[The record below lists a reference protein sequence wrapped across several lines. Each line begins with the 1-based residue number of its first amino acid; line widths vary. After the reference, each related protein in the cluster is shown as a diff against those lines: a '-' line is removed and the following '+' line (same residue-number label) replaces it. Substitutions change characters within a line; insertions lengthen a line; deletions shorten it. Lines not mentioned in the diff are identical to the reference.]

1 MTVTEI
7 ADEVQSQLLSLV
19 QIAQENVVDAIE
31 RVSERVSER
40 AQTVLP
46 ASATRLANRLP
57 NAAKLVDRGFETTE
71 QWLRSQRRFVAKL
84 GDALTPPA

>member
-31 RVSERVSER
+31 RVTERTR
-40 AQTVLP
+40 DLLP
-46 ASATRLANRLP
+46 ASTTRFANCLP
-57 NAAKLVDRGFETTE
+57 DAAKLVDRGFETTE
-71 QWLRSQRRFVAKL
+71 QWLRTQREFAAKL

>member
-31 RVSERVSER
+31 RVSER
-40 AQTVLP
+40 AQDLLP
-46 ASATRLANRLP
+46 ASATA
-57 NAAKLVDRGFETTE
+57 
-71 QWLRSQRRFVAKL
+71 LREPPPQRRDARRPELRDHRAVAAVAATVRRQA
-84 GDALTPPA
+84 GRCADAAV

>member
-31 RVSERVSER
+31 RASER
-40 AQTVLP
+40 AQDLLP
-46 ASATRLANRLP
+46 ASTTRFVNRLP
-57 NAAKLVDRGFETTE
+57 DAAKLVDRGFETSE
-71 QWLRSQRRFVAKL
+71 QWLRSQRQFAAKL

>member
-31 RVSERVSER
+31 RVSERTR
-40 AQTVLP
+40 DLLP
-46 ASATRLANRLP
+46 ASTTRFANRLP
-57 NAAKLVDRGFETTE
+57 DAAKLVDRGFATTE
-71 QWLRSQRRFVAKL
+71 QWLRTQRRFAAKL

>member
-7 ADEVQSQLLSLV
+7 VDEVQSQLLSLV

-31 RVSERVSER
+31 QVSER

-46 ASATRLANRLP
+46 AAATRLAQRLP
-57 NAAKLVDRGFETTE
+57 STSKLVDRGFESTE
-71 QWLRSQRRFVAKL
+71 QWLRSQRQFAAKL
-84 GDALTPPA
+84 GDALMPPV

>member
-31 RVSERVSER
+31 RVSER
-40 AQTVLP
+40 AQDLLP
-46 ASATRLANRLP
+46 SSTTRFANRLP
-57 NAAKLVDRGFETTE
+57 DAAKLVDRGFETTE
-71 QWLRSQRRFVAKL
+71 QWLRSQRQFAAKL

>member
-19 QIAQENVVDAIE
+19 QIAQESVVDAI
-31 RVSERVSER
+31 ERVSER

-46 ASATRLANRLP
+46 ASATRFANSLP
-57 NAAKLVDRGFETTE
+57 NAAKLADRGFETTE

>member
-7 ADEVQSQLLSLV
+7 AD
-19 QIAQENVVDAIE
+19 
-31 RVSERVSER
+31 
-40 AQTVLP
+40 P
-46 ASATRLANRLP
+46 
-57 NAAKLVDRGFETTE
+57 GFETTE

>member
-7 ADEVQSQLLSLV
+7 ADEVQSQLLSLA

-31 RVSERVSER
+31 RVSERVR
-40 AQTVLP
+40 TVLP
-46 ASATRLANRLP
+46 AAATRFANRLP
-57 NAAKLVDRGFETTE
+57 NPAQLADRGFETTE

-84 GDALTPPA
+84 GDALTPPV

>member
-31 RVSERVSER
+31 RVSERTREL
-40 AQTVLP
+40 LP
-46 ASATRLANRLP
+46 PSTMRFANRLP
-57 NAAKLVDRGFETTE
+57 DAAKLVDRGFETTE
-71 QWLRSQRRFVAKL
+71 QWLRTQRQFAAKL

>member
-31 RVSERVSER
+31 RVSER
-40 AQTVLP
+40 AQDLLP
-46 ASATRLANRLP
+46 SSTTRFANRLP
-57 NAAKLVDRGFETTE
+57 DAAKLVDRGFETTE
-71 QWLRSQRRFVAKL
+71 QWLRSQRQFAAKL
-84 GDALTPPA
+84 GDALTRRA